1 MNKSIWVFLQSLGK
15 TFMLPIALLAFSGIL
30 LGIGAGFGGQAV
42 QEALPFLA
50 APWLQAVF
58 TFMVK
63 IGLVA
68 FIFLPILFAMAIP
81 IGLVKEDKGVAA
93 MSGFVGYAV
102 MNLAINTYLTV
113 SGGIEGATVKNIL
126 GIETIDTG
134 VLGGVITGIIV
145 YKLHERFRE
154 VQFPDAFA
162 FWSGARFI
170 PIVTTAVMAMVGLA
184 VPFIW
189 PPVQSAIN
197 TIGDLI
203 AVSGPFGPFLFGLS
217 EMLLLPFGLHH
228 IVTSM
233 VRFTEIGGT
242 QVVNGEVVHGALS
255 IFYAQLGA
263 NEAISS
269 SATAFL
275 SGGKMPTLI
284 FGLPGAA
291 VAIYMSAKLKN
302 RPAVKG
308 LIISGIIASAVGGIT
323 EPILFLFLFIA
334 PALYVAHACFYG
346 LGFMVMNLL
355 DHTIGNTDGNVI
367 DFFTFGI
374 LQGTH
379 TGWLHLLWVG
389 PLFFALYFFTFKWAI
404 EKWNIMTP
412 GRAEDEDCAQMET
425 ISSTKEAG
433 DFKATQFINALGGHA
448 NITSLDN
455 CITRLRMT
463 VQDMT
468 KVSDD
473 ELKKL
478 GALGVVK
485 LDEKALQV
493 VIGPQVHMLKNAMK
507 KLML

>member
-1 MNKSIWVFLQSLGK
+1 MNHSIWVFLQTLGK

-30 LGIGAGFGGQAV
+30 LGIGAGFGGSAV
-42 QEALPFLA
+42 QEALPFLS
-50 APWLQAVF
+50 APWLQAIF

-63 IGLVA
+63 IGLA
-68 FIFLPILFAMAIP
+68 TFIFLPILFAMAIP
-81 IGLVKEDKGVAA
+81 AGLVKEDKGVAA
-93 MSGFVGYAV
+93 ISGFVGYSV
-102 MNLAINTYLTV
+102 MNLAVNTYLTV
-113 SGGIEGATVKNIL
+113 SGGIEGATIKNIL
-126 GIETIDTG
+126 GIETIETG

-154 VQFPDAFA
+154 IQFHDAFA

-170 PIVTTAVMAMVGLA
+170 PIITTVVMAFVGLA
-184 VPFIW
+184 IPFIW
-189 PPVQSAIN
+189 PPVQSGIN
-197 TIGDLI
+197 IMGDLI
-203 AVSGPFGPFLFGLS
+203 AVAGPFGPFLYGLS

-242 QVVNGEVVHGALS
+242 QLINGENVHGALN

-263 NEAISS
+263 DLPISS

-291 VAIYMSAKLKN
+291 FAIYTAAKLEN
-302 RPAVKG
+302 RPAIKG

-346 LGFMVMNLL
+346 LGFLVMNLL
-355 DHTIGNTDGNVI
+355 NHTIGNTDGNLI

-379 TGWLHLLWVG
+379 TGWLNLLWVG
-389 PLFFALYFFTFKWAI
+389 PLFFSLYYFTFKWAI
-404 EKWNIMTP
+404 AKWNIMTP
-412 GRAEDEDCAQMET
+412 GRAEDEDCSEMEKVT
-425 ISSTKEAG
+425 TTKEAG
-433 DFKATQFINALGGHA
+433 ELKATQFINALGGKE
-448 NITSLDN
+448 NIESLDN

-463 VQDMT
+463 VHDMSQ
-468 KVSDD
+468 VSDAA
-473 ELKKL
+473 LTKL
-478 GALGVVK
+478 GALGVIK
-485 LDEKALQV
+485 LDTQAIQV
-493 VIGPQVHMLKNAMK
+493 VIGPQVHILKNAMQ
-507 KLML
+507 KLL